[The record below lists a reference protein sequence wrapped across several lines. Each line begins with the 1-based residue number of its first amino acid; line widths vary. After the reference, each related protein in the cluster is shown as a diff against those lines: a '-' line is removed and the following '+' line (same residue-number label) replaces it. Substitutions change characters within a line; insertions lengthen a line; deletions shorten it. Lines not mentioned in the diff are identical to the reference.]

1 MVAYIQICSPEGVEK
16 TMEKNTLRLTKK
28 LFLTLLGVSMMFT
41 LFGCGKA
48 KYKLHFDGYGFQ
60 SSKTE
65 YAAGD
70 QVTVYY
76 ELIATDT
83 DYRFWLDDESV
94 KLKQDYDDRHGYV
107 FSFIMPEH
115 ELTLHVSSHNSMEYI
130 PTVSISFQNEVE
142 EADVWL
148 LPQTEGN
155 LKTSLWGTPSAG
167 ALEKGESAELTLTN
181 PEYAETWLVRII
193 DHEKAYYSARDLKL
207 EDGYT
212 VIFKSEGSK
221 FDAVIEVH
229 DASGVVVFSAEAFTG
244 VLGAE

>member
-1 MVAYIQICSPEGVEK
+1 MK
-16 TMEKNTLRLTKK
+16 KMTLSFIKK
-28 LFLTLLGVSMMFT
+28 LFLTLLGESVMFT
-41 LFGCGKA
+41 LFGCGKP

-65 YAAGD
+65 YAAGE

-76 ELIATDT
+76 DLIATDT

-94 KLKQDYDDRHGYV
+94 KLEQDYDDRHGYV
-107 FSFIMPEH
+107 FTFTMPDH

-130 PTVSISFQNEVE
+130 PTVSVSFQNEVE

-148 LPQTEGN
+148 LPQTEEN

-167 ALEKGESAELTLTN
+167 ALGKGASVELTLTN
-181 PEYAETWLVRII
+181 PEFAETWLLRII
-193 DHEKAYYSARDLKL
+193 DRDKAYYSAKDLKL

-212 VIFKSEGSK
+212 LVFKSEGSK

-229 DASGVVVFSAEAFTG
+229 DASGNLVFSAEAFTG

>member
-1 MVAYIQICSPEGVEK
+1 MKKLE
-16 TMEKNTLRLTKK
+16 LRLGKS
-28 LFLTLLGVSMMFT
+28 LFLMILGVSVMFA
-41 LFGCGKA
+41 LFGCGKP
-48 KYKLHFDGYGFQ
+48 KYKLHFEGYGFQ

-65 YAAGD
+65 YAAGE

-76 ELIATDT
+76 DLIATDT

-94 KLKQDYDDRHGYV
+94 TLKEDYDDSHGYV
-107 FSFIMPEH
+107 FTFTMPDH
-115 ELTLHVSSHNSMEYI
+115 ELTLHVSSHNIMEYI
-130 PTVSISFQNEVE
+130 PTISVTFQNEVE

-148 LPQTEGN
+148 LPQTEEN

-167 ALEKGESAELTLTN
+167 ALEKGESVELTLTN
-181 PEYAETWLVRII
+181 PGYAEAWLVRII
-193 DHEKAYYSARDLKL
+193 DRNKAYYSAQDLKL

-212 VIFKSEGSK
+212 VVFKSEGSK

-229 DASGVVVFSAEAFTG
+229 DANGTVVFSAKAFTG

>member
-1 MVAYIQICSPEGVEK
+1 MKK
-16 TMEKNTLRLTKK
+16 TDLRLAKS
-28 LFLTLLGVSMMFT
+28 LFLMILGVSMMFT
-41 LFGCGKA
+41 LFGCGKP
-48 KYKLHFDGYGFQ
+48 KYKLHFEGYGFQ

-65 YAAGD
+65 YAAGE

-76 ELIATDT
+76 DRIATDT

-94 KLKQDYDDRHGYV
+94 VLKQDYDDRHGYV
-107 FSFIMPEH
+107 FTFTMPDH

-130 PTVSISFQNEVE
+130 PTVSVTFQNEVA

-148 LPQTEGN
+148 LPQTEEN

-167 ALEKGESAELTLTN
+167 ALGKGETIELTLTN
-181 PEYAETWLVRII
+181 PEFAEAWLVRII
-193 DHEKAYYSARDLKL
+193 DRDKAYYSARDLKL
-207 EDGYT
+207 EDGDT
-212 VIFKSEGSK
+212 VVFKSEGSK

-229 DASGVVVFSAEAFTG
+229 DADGNLVFSAKAFTG

>member
-1 MVAYIQICSPEGVEK
+1 MNKLE
-16 TMEKNTLRLTKK
+16 LRLGKS
-28 LFLTLLGVSMMFT
+28 LFLMILGVSMMFT
-41 LFGCGKA
+41 LFGCGKP
-48 KYKLHFDGYGFQ
+48 KYKLHFEGYGFQ

-65 YAAGD
+65 YAAGE

-76 ELIATDT
+76 DLIATDT
-83 DYRFWLDDESV
+83 DYRFWLDDENV
-94 KLKQDYDDRHGYV
+94 KLKQNYDDRHGYI
-107 FSFIMPEH
+107 FTFTMPDH

-130 PTVSISFQNEVE
+130 PTVSVSFQNEVE

-148 LPQTEGN
+148 LPQTEEN

-167 ALEKGESAELTLTN
+167 ALGKGESAELTLMN
-181 PEYAETWLVRII
+181 PEYAEAWLVRII
-193 DHEKAYYSARDLKL
+193 DRNKAYYSAQDLKL

-229 DASGVVVFSAEAFTG
+229 DASGNLVFSAKAFTG
-244 VLGAE
+244 TLGAE

>member
-1 MVAYIQICSPEGVEK
+1 MTKGKSNMKKSE
-16 TMEKNTLRLTKK
+16 LRLGKS
-28 LFLTLLGVSMMFT
+28 LFLMILGVSVMFT
-41 LFGCGKA
+41 LFGCGKP
-48 KYKLHFDGYGFQ
+48 KYKLHFEGYGFQ

-76 ELIATDT
+76 DLIATDT
-83 DYRFWLDDESV
+83 DYRFWLDDENV

-107 FSFIMPEH
+107 FTFIMPDH
-115 ELTLHVSSHNSMEYI
+115 ELTLHVSSRNSMEYI
-130 PTVSISFQNEVE
+130 PTVSVSFQNEVE

-148 LPQTEGN
+148 LPQTEEN

-167 ALEKGESAELTLTN
+167 ALEKGASAELTLTN

-193 DHEKAYYSARDLKL
+193 DRNNAYYSAQDLKL

-212 VIFKSEGSK
+212 VVFKSEGSK
-221 FDAVIEVH
+221 FNAVIEVH
-229 DASGVVVFSAEAFTG
+229 DATGNLVFSAEAFTG

>member
-1 MVAYIQICSPEGVEK
+1 MKKLE
-16 TMEKNTLRLTKK
+16 LRLVKS
-28 LFLTLLGVSMMFT
+28 LFLMILGVSVMFT
-41 LFGCGKA
+41 LFGCGKP
-48 KYKLHFDGYGFQ
+48 KYKLHFEGYGFQ

-65 YAAGD
+65 YAAGE

-76 ELIATDT
+76 DLIATDT

-94 KLKQDYDDRHGYV
+94 KLKQVYDDRHGYV
-107 FSFIMPEH
+107 FTFTMPDH
-115 ELTLHVSSHNSMEYI
+115 ELTLHVSSRNSMEYI

-148 LPQTEGN
+148 LPQTEEN

-167 ALEKGESAELTLTN
+167 ALEKGASAELALTN
-181 PEYAETWLVRII
+181 PEYAEAWLVRII
-193 DHEKAYYSARDLKL
+193 DRNKAYYSAQDLKL

-212 VIFKSEGSK
+212 VVFKSEGSK

-229 DASGVVVFSAEAFTG
+229 DASGAIVFSAEAFTG

>member
-1 MVAYIQICSPEGVEK
+1 MTKGKSNMKKSE
-16 TMEKNTLRLTKK
+16 LRLGKS
-28 LFLTLLGVSMMFT
+28 LFLMILGVSVMFT
-41 LFGCGKA
+41 LFGCGKP
-48 KYKLHFDGYGFQ
+48 KYKLHFEGYGFQ

-65 YAAGD
+65 YAAGE

-76 ELIATDT
+76 DLIATDT
-83 DYRFWLDDESV
+83 DYRFWLDDENV

-107 FSFIMPEH
+107 FSFIMPDH

-130 PTVSISFQNEVE
+130 PTVSVSFQNEVE

-148 LPQTEGN
+148 LPQTEEN

-167 ALEKGESAELTLTN
+167 ALEKGASAELTLTN

-193 DHEKAYYSARDLKL
+193 DRNNAYYSAQDLKL

-212 VIFKSEGSK
+212 VVFKSEGSK
-221 FDAVIEVH
+221 FNAVIEVH
-229 DASGVVVFSAEAFTG
+229 DATGNLVFSAEAFTG

>member
-1 MVAYIQICSPEGVEK
+1 M
-16 TMEKNTLRLTKK
+16 KNLELRLVKS
-28 LFLTLLGVSMMFT
+28 LFLMILGVIVMFT
-41 LFGCGKA
+41 LFGCGKQ
-48 KYKLHFDGYGFQ
+48 KYKLHFEGYGFQ

-65 YAAGD
+65 YAAGE

-76 ELIATDT
+76 DLIATDT

-94 KLKQDYDDRHGYV
+94 KMKQDYDDRHGYV
-107 FSFIMPEH
+107 FTFTMPDH

-130 PTVSISFQNEVE
+130 PTVSVSFQNEVE

-148 LPQTEGN
+148 LPQTEEN

-181 PEYAETWLVRII
+181 PEYAEAWLVRII
-193 DHEKAYYSARDLKL
+193 DQDKAYYSARDLKL

-212 VIFKSEGSK
+212 VVFKSEGSK

-229 DASGVVVFSAEAFTG
+229 DASGAVFFSAKAFTG
-244 VLGAE
+244 TLGAE

>member
-1 MVAYIQICSPEGVEK
+1 MK
-16 TMEKNTLRLTKK
+16 KMTLRLTKK
-28 LFLTLLGVSMMFT
+28 LFLTFLGVSMMFT
-41 LFGCGKA
+41 LFGCGKP

-65 YAAGD
+65 YAAGE

-76 ELIATDT
+76 DLIATDT

-107 FSFIMPEH
+107 FSFIMPDH

-148 LPQTEGN
+148 LPQTEEN

-167 ALEKGESAELTLTN
+167 ALEKGASAELALTN
-181 PEYAETWLVRII
+181 PEYAEAWLVRII
-193 DHEKAYYSARDLKL
+193 DRNKAYYSAQDLQL
-207 EDGYT
+207 EDGDT
-212 VIFKSEGSK
+212 VVFKSEGSK
-221 FDAVIEVH
+221 FDAVIELH
-229 DASGVVVFSAEAFTG
+229 DASGAVVFSAEAFTG
-244 VLGAE
+244 VLGAK

>member
-1 MVAYIQICSPEGVEK
+1 MKKLE
-16 TMEKNTLRLTKK
+16 LRLVKS
-28 LFLTLLGVSMMFT
+28 LFLMILGVSVMFT
-41 LFGCGKA
+41 LFGCGKP

-60 SSKTE
+60 SGKTE
-65 YAAGD
+65 YAAGE

-76 ELIATDT
+76 DLIATDT

-94 KLKQDYDDRHGYV
+94 KLEQDYDDRHGYV
-107 FSFIMPEH
+107 FTFIMPDH

-130 PTVSISFQNEVE
+130 PTVSVTFQNEVE

-148 LPQTEGN
+148 LPQTEEN
-155 LKTSLWGTPSAG
+155 LKSSLWGTPSAG
-167 ALEKGESAELTLTN
+167 ALEKGASAELTLTN
-181 PEYAETWLVRII
+181 PEYAEAWLVRII
-193 DHEKAYYSARDLKL
+193 DRNKAYYSAQDLKL

-212 VIFKSEGSK
+212 VVFKSEGSK

-229 DASGVVVFSAEAFTG
+229 DASSAVVFSAEAFTG

>member
-1 MVAYIQICSPEGVEK
+1 MK
-16 TMEKNTLRLTKK
+16 KMTLSFIKK

-41 LFGCGKA
+41 LFGCGKP
-48 KYKLHFDGYGFQ
+48 KYKLHFEGYGFQ

-65 YAAGD
+65 YAAGE

-76 ELIATDT
+76 DLIATDT
-83 DYRFWLDDESV
+83 DYRFWLDDENV

-107 FSFIMPEH
+107 FTFIMPDH

-130 PTVSISFQNEVE
+130 PTVSITFQNEVE

-148 LPQTEGN
+148 LPQTEEN
-155 LKTSLWGTPSAG
+155 LKTTLWGTPSAG

-193 DHEKAYYSARDLKL
+193 DRDKAYYSAQDLKL

-212 VIFKSEGSK
+212 LVFKSEDSK

-229 DASGVVVFSAEAFTG
+229 DASGNLVFSAKAFTG

>member
-1 MVAYIQICSPEGVEK
+1 MKK
-16 TMEKNTLRLTKK
+16 TTLSFTKK
-28 LFLTLLGVSMMFT
+28 LFLTLLGVIVMFT

-48 KYKLHFDGYGFQ
+48 KYTLHFEGYGFQ

-65 YAAGD
+65 YAAGE

-76 ELIATDT
+76 DMIATDT

-107 FSFIMPEH
+107 FSFIMPDH
-115 ELTLHVSSHNSMEYI
+115 ELTLHVSSRNSMEYI

-142 EADVWL
+142 EADIWL
-148 LPQTEGN
+148 LPQTEEN

-167 ALEKGESAELTLTN
+167 ALEKGASAELALTN
-181 PEYAETWLVRII
+181 PEYAEAWLVRII
-193 DHEKAYYSARDLKL
+193 DRGKAYYSARDLKL

-212 VIFKSEGSK
+212 VVFKSEGSK

-229 DASGVVVFSAEAFTG
+229 DANDTVVFSAEAFTG

>member
-1 MVAYIQICSPEGVEK
+1 MK
-16 TMEKNTLRLTKK
+16 TLELRLVKS
-28 LFLTLLGVSMMFT
+28 LFLMILGVSVMFT
-41 LFGCGKA
+41 LFGCGKP

-60 SSKTE
+60 SGKTE
-65 YAAGD
+65 YAAGE

-76 ELIATDT
+76 DLIATDT
-83 DYRFWLDDESV
+83 DYRFWLDDENV
-94 KLKQDYDDRHGYV
+94 ELKQDYDDKHGYV
-107 FSFIMPEH
+107 FTFTMPDH

-130 PTVSISFQNEVE
+130 PAVSVTFQNEVE

-148 LPQTEGN
+148 LPQTEEN
-155 LKTSLWGTPSAG
+155 LKTSIWGTPSAG
-167 ALEKGESAELTLTN
+167 ALRKGETAELTMTN

-193 DHEKAYYSARDLKL
+193 DRNKAYYSAQDLQL

-212 VIFKSEGSK
+212 VVFKSEGSK

-229 DASGVVVFSAEAFTG
+229 DATGNLVFSAKAFTG

>member
-1 MVAYIQICSPEGVEK
+1 M
-16 TMEKNTLRLTKK
+16 KNLELRHGKS
-28 LFLTLLGVSMMFT
+28 LFLMILGVSVMFT
-41 LFGCGKA
+41 LFGCGKQ
-48 KYKLHFDGYGFQ
+48 KYKLHFEGYGFR

-65 YAAGD
+65 YAAGE

-76 ELIATDT
+76 DLIATDT

-107 FSFIMPEH
+107 FSFIMPDH

-130 PTVSISFQNEVE
+130 PTVSVSFQNEVE

-148 LPQTEGN
+148 LPQTEEN

-167 ALEKGESAELTLTN
+167 ALGKGASAELTLTN
-181 PEYAETWLVRII
+181 PEYAEAWLVRII
-193 DHEKAYYSARDLKL
+193 DRNKAYYSAQDLKL

-212 VIFKSEGSK
+212 VVFKSEGSK
-221 FDAVIEVH
+221 FNAVIEVH
-229 DASGVVVFSAEAFTG
+229 DATGNLVFSAEAFTC

>member
-1 MVAYIQICSPEGVEK
+1 MKK
-16 TMEKNTLRLTKK
+16 TTLSFIKK

-41 LFGCGKA
+41 LFGCGKQ
-48 KYKLHFDGYGFQ
+48 KYKLHFEGYGFQ

-65 YAAGD
+65 YAAGE

-76 ELIATDT
+76 DLIATDT

-94 KLKQDYDDRHGYV
+94 KLKQDYDDKHGYV
-107 FSFIMPEH
+107 FTFLMPDH
-115 ELTLHVSSHNSMEYI
+115 EITLHVSSHNSMEYI
-130 PTVSISFQNEVE
+130 PTVSVTFQNEVE

-148 LPQTEGN
+148 LPQTEEN

-167 ALEKGESAELTLTN
+167 ALEKGASAELTLTN
-181 PEYAETWLVRII
+181 PEYAEAWLVRII
-193 DHEKAYYSARDLKL
+193 DRNKAYYSAQDLKL

-212 VIFKSEGSK
+212 VVFKSEGSK

-229 DASGVVVFSAEAFTG
+229 DASGAVIFSAEAFTG
-244 VLGAE
+244 ILGAE

>member
-1 MVAYIQICSPEGVEK
+1 MKKSE
-16 TMEKNTLRLTKK
+16 LRLVKS
-28 LFLTLLGVSMMFT
+28 LFLMILGVSMMFT
-41 LFGCGKA
+41 LFGCGKP
-48 KYKLHFDGYGFQ
+48 KYKLHFEGYGFQ

-65 YAAGD
+65 YAAGE

-76 ELIATDT
+76 DLIATDT
-83 DYRFWLDDESV
+83 DYRFWLDDENV

-107 FSFIMPEH
+107 FTFIMPDH

-130 PTVSISFQNEVE
+130 PTVSVGFRNEVE

-148 LPQTEGN
+148 LPQTEEN

-167 ALEKGESAELTLTN
+167 ALGKGASVELTLTN
-181 PEYAETWLVRII
+181 PEYAEAWLVRII
-193 DHEKAYYSARDLKL
+193 DRDKAYYSAQDLKL

-212 VIFKSEGSK
+212 VVFKSEGSK

-229 DASGVVVFSAEAFTG
+229 DAGGAVLFSANAFTG

>member
-1 MVAYIQICSPEGVEK
+1 MKKLE
-16 TMEKNTLRLTKK
+16 LRLVKS
-28 LFLTLLGVSMMFT
+28 LFLMILGVSVMFT
-41 LFGCGKA
+41 LFGCGKP
-48 KYKLHFDGYGFQ
+48 KYKLHFEGYGFQ

-65 YAAGD
+65 YAAGE

-76 ELIATDT
+76 DLIATDT

-94 KLKQDYDDRHGYV
+94 KLKQDYDDRNGYV
-107 FSFIMPEH
+107 FTFIMPDH
-115 ELTLHVSSHNSMEYI
+115 ELTLHVSSRNSMEYI

-142 EADVWL
+142 EVDVWL
-148 LPQTEGN
+148 LPQTEEN
-155 LKTSLWGTPSAG
+155 LKTTLWGTPSAG

-181 PEYAETWLVRII
+181 PEYAEAWLVRII
-193 DHEKAYYSARDLKL
+193 DRDKAYYSARDLKL

-212 VIFKSEGSK
+212 VIFKSDGAK

-229 DASGVVVFSAEAFTG
+229 DASGAVVFSAEAFTG